1 MGRLRSRVLCVAMA
15 VSALWSFSGCGSK
28 TKAGTPIFPGRIILL
43 PASNTSLLLG
53 GTLNF
58 SSSVQTSTGTTI
70 NTPVFYT
77 SSDTSILTI
86 APNGVACA
94 GHWDIA
100 YTTCSPGGTGPVT
113 VTASALGGSSV
124 PTWVFVHA
132 AIDNVTVTGVLLNGV
147 PVQEPCLSQSQSM
160 TLEAHAYNQGN
171 DITSSV
177 GPFTW
182 FAQYSSVVSL
192 TPVVN
197 TYYNFATNEVTA
209 RAALPG
215 MTQIYATAGGVTS
228 SVFQQPQYQ
237 NSQGSTSPPLDFFET
252 CPIQTIDLEVA
263 HVGSGQTTF
272 VTGKGASGETV
283 YATLTDI
290 MGNTTLPNTNGG
302 VILSRV
308 PLTWS
313 ASNPGAV
320 GPSSACVETCALST
334 PVPGSGTV
342 TASCSPPTCN
352 AGFPLI
358 PQSLSTPAAI
368 DSCTQFFEAQA
379 PAHFSCQ
386 LLIPSPVYASTAISG
401 VVTGSTTSASVLASS
416 TGCSTQAPSTC
427 SSSIYS
433 LSTAKAVAGPENPL
447 PVAPNSML
455 YDLAG
460 DKVYMGSEFG
470 AQLINPANFGGS
482 NNPYT
487 ALGNV
492 TGTALAVSYNGTVG
506 AFSDT
511 IHSPNQVYIVN
522 SSNVNSLSAVALNIT
537 DGVAAS
543 FSPDGLKVFL
553 FGNGGSSLYVYS
565 PQQAFYGP
573 VALTGPANAHTVAF
587 APNAA
592 FAFVATAAA
601 NGNPASLSAF
611 NTCNNQL
618 AAPPVPLPAN
628 PLFLKVMP
636 AVHIDGTD
644 SSGNLIPDGVH
655 VFVLDSTGFDVITST
670 ITPPPAGTLCPQTLT
685 FSPAQRVNLNQG
697 TIQPVNFFASADGSQ
712 IYIGSASNSSIL
724 VFDFGTGG
732 VTGIEL
738 LNNATPVSMDM
749 SVDAG
754 TIVIAGSDGLLHEVS
769 TALGGNDTVQL
780 SFPALPNYLNPFCTY
795 NPPQSPCALNIALV
809 KP

>member
-1 MGRLRSRVLCVAMA
+1 MA
-15 VSALWSFSGCGSK
+15 VSALLSFSGCGSK
-28 TKAGTPIFPGRIILL
+28 TKAGPPIFPGKIILL
-43 PASNTSLLLG
+43 PASNTSLVLG

-58 SSSVQTSTGTTI
+58 NASVQTAGGINI
-70 NTPVFYT
+70 NTPVIYT

-113 VTASALGGSSV
+113 VTASALNASSTF
-124 PTWVFVHA
+124 TWVFVHA

-160 TLEAHAYNQGN
+160 TLEAHAYSQGT

-192 TPVVN
+192 IPVVN
-197 TYYNFATNEVTA
+197 TYYNFATNQVTA
-209 RAALPG
+209 RAAQPG

-237 NSQGSTSPPLDFFET
+237 NSQGTTSPPLDFFET
-252 CPIQTIDLEVA
+252 CQIQTIDLEIN

-272 VTGKGASGETV
+272 VTGKGAAGAETV

-290 MGNTTLPNTNGG
+290 MGNSTLPNTNGA
-302 VILSRV
+302 VILSRI

-320 GPSSACVETCALST
+320 GPSSACVETCALGT

-368 DSCTQFFEAQA
+368 DTCTQFFQAQT
-379 PAHFSCQ
+379 PPSFSCQ
-386 LLIPSPVYASTAISG
+386 MLIPSPVYASTAVSG
-401 VVTGSTTSASVLASS
+401 VVTGSTTSASVLATS
-416 TGCSTQAPSTC
+416 TGCSAEPPVTC

-433 LSTAKAVAGPENPL
+433 LSTAKAVTGPENSL

-460 DKVYMGSEFG
+460 DKVYMGSQFG
-470 AQLINPANFGGS
+470 AQLINPANFGGT
-482 NNPYT
+482 NNPYIS
-487 ALGNV
+487 LGNV

-506 AFSDT
+506 VFSDT

-522 SSNVNSLSAVALNIT
+522 SSNVNALSAVALNIT

-543 FSPDGLKVFL
+543 FSPDGLKAFL

-573 VALTGPANAHTVAF
+573 VALPGPANAHT
-587 APNAA
+587 AA
-592 FAFVATAAA
+592 FSPNSAFVFVATAAA

-611 NTCNNQL
+611 DTCSNQP
-618 AAPPVPLPAN
+618 AAASVPLPAN

-644 SSGNLIPDGVH
+644 SSGNLFPDGIH
-655 VFVLDSTGFDVITST
+655 VFVLDSTGFDVITSK
-670 ITPPPAGTLCPQTLT
+670 ITPPPAGNLCPQTLT
-685 FSPAQRVNLNQG
+685 FSPPQRVNLNQG
-697 TIQPVNFFASADGSQ
+697 TLQPVNFFASADGSQ
-712 IYIGSASNSSIL
+712 LYVGSSTNSSIL

-738 LNNATPVSMDM
+738 VNNATPVSMDM

-769 TALGGNDTVQL
+769 TALGGSDMVQL
-780 SFPALPNYLNPFCTY
+780 SFPALPNYLNPFCNF
-795 NPPQSPCALNIALV
+795 NPPQSPCTLNLALV